1 MNMWRNPK
9 RGASAPKLTLGVC
22 HFEGCDEDAPV
33 TVGVTPL
40 CELHQGFILDLL
52 DAGTAAVPE
61 PSFAPGSAN

>member
-1 MNMWRNPK
+1 MSMWRNSK
-9 RGASAPKLTLGVC
+9 RSPHAAKHMLDVC
-22 HFEGCDEDAPV
+22 HFAGCDEDAPV

-61 PSFAPGSAN
+61 RSFVPGSAN